1 MLNKFFNSIRRI
13 GGSEFS
19 SYYTNVQRRGG
30 SSGPT
35 ADEARRDFQASFRMS
50 PWGRV

>member
-1 MLNKFFNSIRRI
+1 MLNKFFNSIRRS
-13 GGSEFS
+13 GSSEFS
-19 SYYTNVQRRGG
+19 SYYTNVQRHAN

-35 ADEARRDFQASFRMS
+35 ANEARKDFQASIKIT